1 MIRCGLGTALTVRS
15 EPILTVVVQGK
26 GRKLTGK
33 SISDEDYAK
42 DSVQAVV
49 WIEWDEEFDTG
60 Q

>member
-1 MIRCGLGTALTVRS
+1 MIRCGWGTALTVRS
-15 EPILTVVVQGK
+15 EPILTVGVQGK
-26 GRKLTGK
+26 GRYLAEK
-33 SISDEDYAK
+33 SITDDNYTE